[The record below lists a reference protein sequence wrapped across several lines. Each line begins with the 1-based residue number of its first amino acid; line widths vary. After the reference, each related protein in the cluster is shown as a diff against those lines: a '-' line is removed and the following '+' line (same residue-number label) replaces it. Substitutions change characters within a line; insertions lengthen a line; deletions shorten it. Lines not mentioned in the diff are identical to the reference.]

1 MNQTHRW
8 TFHRLGGLDQVAL
21 DSGDDLAHLEGLDQ
35 KLWVA
40 LSCPTRGLE
49 IDARTL
55 QLLDLDK
62 DGRVRAPEILA
73 ALDWCKP
80 RLRSLG
86 ELIPSRD
93 LLDLSSID
101 DSKPEGRALLGA
113 ARRILSKAGKEASVS
128 LTSADVA
135 DTSQVY
141 AGSKFNGDGV
151 VTADSAADPAVRAAL
166 LEAVDTLGGV
176 ADRSGTLGINRPKL
190 EQFFLEL
197 AAYAEWARKGQ
208 DPQLLPF
215 AEGTAAR
222 HAAVTDLETKAADYF
237 QRCRLA
243 AYDPRGATL
252 LNATDAELVSLASKD
267 LAAAPEVAALPLARI
282 EPGRPLPLLEGVNPA
297 WTARTA
303 ALARLTGKSELR
315 ESEWLELR
323 EKLSRYAEYLK
334 AKQGA
339 LVEKLGLA
347 RAEVLLASGA
357 KEAIEKLIVQD
368 ELFTDEANAVE
379 DVVRLVH
386 YRRDLHRLLRNFIN
400 FADFYDPKSSAIFQ
414 AGTLY
419 LDSRSCELC
428 VRVDDP
434 GAHATLASLSR
445 MYIAYCDCK
454 RPSGESMK
462 IAACFTQGDSDYLMV
477 GRNGI
482 FYDRS
487 GRDWDANIIK
497 VIENPISIRQ
507 AFFAPYKKFMRLVEE
522 QALRFAASK
531 EKEADAKLAGSI
543 DGKPV
548 IAAPPAVDTGKMVG
562 IVAALGVGIGAL
574 GTVFGALVSGF
585 FNLQPWW
592 AKLVAIGGV
601 LLLISGPSML
611 LAFLKLRARTLG
623 PMLDANG
630 WAVNGRVKVNIP
642 LGTSL
647 TGIKVLP
654 QGSRWTH
661 DDPFEDVR
669 ARRRRQIITALLVAI
684 GGAVAGWWLY
694 YRGR

>member
-1 MNQTHRW
+1 MNQNHRW

-21 DSGDDLAHLEGLDQ
+21 DTGEDLALLGGLDQ

-40 LSCPTRGLE
+40 LSCPVRGLE
-49 IDARTL
+49 IDSRTL

-93 LLDLSSID
+93 QLELVSID
-101 DSKPEGRALLGA
+101 DSKPEGKALLNA
-113 ARRILSKAGKEASVS
+113 ARRLLAKAGKADATS
-128 LTSADVA
+128 LAAADVA

-141 AGSKFNGDGV
+141 AGSKLNGDGV
-151 VTADSAADPAVRAAL
+151 VTPDSADDPAVKQAL
-166 LEAVDTLGGV
+166 QEAVDAVGGV
-176 ADRSGTLGINRPKL
+176 PDRSGAPGIDKAKL
-190 EQFFLEL
+190 DAFFADL
-197 AAYAEWARKGQ
+197 AAHAEWLRKGQ
-208 DPQLLPF
+208 DAALLPF

-222 HAAVTDLETKAADYF
+222 YAAVADLETKAADYF

-252 LNATDAELVSLASKD
+252 LNATDAELVSLTNKD
-267 LAAAPEVAALPLARI
+267 VSSAPEVAALPLARV
-282 EPGRPLPLLEGVNPA
+282 EPGRALPLLEGVNPA
-297 WTARTA
+297 WAARTA

-323 EKLSRYAEYLK
+323 EKLARYGEYLK
-334 AKQGA
+334 SKAGA
-339 LVEKLGLA
+339 SVEKLGLA
-347 RAEVLLASGA
+347 RAEALLASNA
-357 KEAIEKLIVQD
+357 KESIAKLIAQD
-368 ELFTDEANAVE
+368 EELTPEANAVA

-386 YRRDLHRLLRNFIN
+386 YKRDLHTLLRNFVN
-400 FADFYDPKSSAIFQ
+400 FADFYDPTRSAIFQ

-434 GAHATLASLSR
+434 GAHAGLASLSR
-445 MYIAYCDCK
+445 MYIAYCECR
-454 RPSGESMK
+454 RPSGEAMK

-482 FYDRS
+482 FYDRQ

-522 QALRFAASK
+522 QALKFAAAK
-531 EKEADAKLAGSI
+531 EKDADAKLAGSL

-548 IAAPPAVDTGKMVG
+548 VPPPVDTGKMVG
-562 IVAALGVGIGAL
+562 IIAALGVGVGAIGAL
-574 GTVFGALVSGF
+574 FGGLVSGF
-585 FNLQPWW
+585 LQLQPWW
-592 AKLVAIGGV
+592 SKLIAVAGV
-601 LLLISGPSML
+601 LLAISGPSML

-647 TGIKVLP
+647 TAIKTLP
-654 QGSRWTH
+654 PGSRRSLE
-661 DDPFEDVR
+661 DPFEDKKAR
-669 ARRRRQIITALLVAI
+669 ARRQIIIALLVAAAA
-684 GGAVAGWWLY
+684 AVLGWWLY
-694 YRGR
+694 HRG

>member
-21 DSGDDLAHLEGLDQ
+21 DTGEDLALLSELDQ

-40 LSCPTRGLE
+40 LSCPVRGLE
-49 IDARTL
+49 IDSRTL

-73 ALDWCKP
+73 ALEWCKP

-93 LLDLSSID
+93 QLDLSSID
-101 DSKPEGRALLGA
+101 DSKPEGKALLNA
-113 ARRILSKAGKEASVS
+113 AKRLLAKAGKESPVS
-128 LTSADVA
+128 IAAADVA

-151 VTADSAADPAVRAAL
+151 VTPESADDPAVKAAL
-166 LEAVDTLGGV
+166 QEAVDTVGGV
-176 ADRSGTLGINRPKL
+176 PDRSGAAGIDRAKL
-190 EQFFLEL
+190 DLFFAEL
-197 AAYAEWARKGQ
+197 AAHAEWLRKGQ
-208 DPQLLPF
+208 DPGLLPF

-222 HAAVTDLETKAADYF
+222 QAAVADLEAKAADYF

-243 AYDPRGATL
+243 TYDPRGSLL
-252 LNATDAELVSLASKD
+252 LNATDAELLALTSKD
-267 LAAAPEVAALPLARI
+267 VGSAPEVAGLPLARV

-297 WTARTA
+297 WAARTA

-334 AKQGA
+334 GKQGVA
-339 LVEKLGLA
+339 VEKLGLA
-347 RAEVLLASGA
+347 RAEALLASTA
-357 KEAIEKLIVQD
+357 KESIAKLIAQD
-368 ELFTDEANAVE
+368 EELTPEANAVA

-386 YRRDLHRLLRNFIN
+386 YKRDLHTLLRNFVN
-400 FADFYDPKSSAIFQ
+400 FADFYDPTRSAIFQ

-419 LDSRSCELC
+419 LDSRSCDLC

-445 MYIAYCDCK
+445 MYIAYCECK

-477 GRNGI
+477 GRNGV
-482 FYDRS
+482 FYDRQ

-522 QALRFAASK
+522 QALKFAAAK
-531 EKEADAKLAGSI
+531 EKDADAKLAGSL
-543 DGKPV
+543 DGKP
-548 IAAPPAVDTGKMVG
+548 APPPPPVDTGKMVG
-562 IVAALGVGIGAL
+562 IIAALGVGAGAL
-574 GTVFGALVSGF
+574 GTIFGGLVSGF
-585 FNLQPWW
+585 LLLQPWW
-592 AKLVAIGGV
+592 AKLVAVAGV
-601 LLLISGPSML
+601 FLLISGPSML

-647 TGIKVLP
+647 TAIKTLP
-654 QGSRWTH
+654 PGSRRSLE
-661 DDPFEDVR
+661 DPFEDVK
-669 ARRRRQIITALLVAI
+669 ARHRRQIIIALLIALAA
-684 GGAVAGWWLY
+684 AVLGWAFY
-694 YRGR
+694 NRG

>member
-208 DPQLLPF
+208 DP
-215 AEGTAAR
+215 
-222 HAAVTDLETKAADYF
+222 
-237 QRCRLA
+237 
-243 AYDPRGATL
+243 
-252 LNATDAELVSLASKD
+252 
-267 LAAAPEVAALPLARI
+267 
-282 EPGRPLPLLEGVNPA
+282 
-297 WTARTA
+297 
-303 ALARLTGKSELR
+303 
-315 ESEWLELR
+315 
-323 EKLSRYAEYLK
+323 
-334 AKQGA
+334 
-339 LVEKLGLA
+339 
-347 RAEVLLASGA
+347 
-357 KEAIEKLIVQD
+357 
-368 ELFTDEANAVE
+368 
-379 DVVRLVH
+379 
-386 YRRDLHRLLRNFIN
+386 
-400 FADFYDPKSSAIFQ
+400 
-414 AGTLY
+414 
-419 LDSRSCELC
+419 
-428 VRVDDP
+428 
-434 GAHATLASLSR
+434 
-445 MYIAYCDCK
+445 
-454 RPSGESMK
+454 
-462 IAACFTQGDSDYLMV
+462 
-477 GRNGI
+477 
-482 FYDRS
+482 
-487 GRDWDANIIK
+487 
-497 VIENPISIRQ
+497 
-507 AFFAPYKKFMRLVEE
+507 
-522 QALRFAASK
+522 
-531 EKEADAKLAGSI
+531 
-543 DGKPV
+543 
-548 IAAPPAVDTGKMVG
+548 
-562 IVAALGVGIGAL
+562 
-574 GTVFGALVSGF
+574 
-585 FNLQPWW
+585 
-592 AKLVAIGGV
+592 
-601 LLLISGPSML
+601 
-611 LAFLKLRARTLG
+611 
-623 PMLDANG
+623 
-630 WAVNGRVKVNIP
+630 
-642 LGTSL
+642 
-647 TGIKVLP
+647 
-654 QGSRWTH
+654 
-661 DDPFEDVR
+661 
-669 ARRRRQIITALLVAI
+669 
-684 GGAVAGWWLY
+684 
-694 YRGR
+694 